1 MNNRLLVVFS
11 AIFLILIFSLTAVS
25 VYFQNNIVDSQ
36 LSDISHNMEA
46 NIDNRMEAQLDKAEM
61 LLITISENEE
71 YQYLFAERER
81 EKLYYKLY
89 QINRQLKD
97 RGVSQFQFHL
107 PNSTSFLRLHMPDT
121 YGDDLSSF
129 RETVN
134 RANSDLT
141 TTSGLEEGR
150 GGLGFRVVTP
160 IFYENEHIGSVE
172 IGQNFDQIF
181 LNNLKKDFGGEY
193 FIYIFEPEKTVSW
206 LDSPNTE
213 YLASTIEKDP
223 LPISENELA
232 KLKEMNTL
240 HYQHHNELVIL
251 VPFTD
256 YSDQPLGYVKAIIPI
271 TEINDY
277 LTTSIIS
284 TLILSSIILLL
295 SLFVAL
301 VLSTTITKK
310 FNIEK
315 ELKQSKNL
323 KDGIFEVIQDAV
335 CIIESDMTIKD
346 VNKVMEKW
354 YSSKMPLI
362 GRKWHEIFQTY
373 EEKSNECSGIKA
385 FETKQMCSDIV
396 PIRCVDANV
405 EWIELLAYPI
415 IDEDDKVTKVAIF
428 LRDITQ
434 RKKIEEYDR
443 SQTIIKEI
451 HHRVKNN
458 LQVIASLLNMQS
470 RLFKHDKKVQNAF
483 EDSQR
488 RIISMSLAHEKLYST
503 ENVASIEISD
513 YVESL
518 VSNISQMYN
527 NIDKKIKT
535 ETVVTKNYLDMD
547 KTIPIGLIIN
557 EIITNSYKH
566 AFTGKDSGKI
576 KISFVQVDDAYELVV
591 QDDGIGIPDNLDYD
605 NMKSLGLTVINLLV
619 KQLNGK
625 IEMDRS
631 NGTTYTIVIPK

>member
-107 PNSTSFLRLHMPDT
+107 PDSTSFLRLHMPDT

-172 IGQNFDQIF
+172 VGQNFDQIF

-295 SLFVAL
+295 SFVVAL
-301 VLSTTITKK
+301 ILSTTITKK

-346 VNKVMEKW
+346 VNKVMEEW
-354 YSSKMPLI
+354 YSSKLPLI